1 MSTIGH
7 PLSDLSN
14 LLSPYTFALV
24 TSTSSSS
31 PELTN
36 AVSLG
41 ATKISSFAPSNRP
54 PGLPSREQCMSWYTS
69 IAGWDPAPESKWGD
83 AFGVFRNSVIMQ
95 GIAAR
100 YALRQ
105 ASSAKAKEHAVKM
118 GPFGE
123 FAWSL
128 AVEAE
133 KEGKARTANPAKAK
147 I

>member
-1 MSTIGH
+1 M
-7 PLSDLSN
+7 
-14 LLSPYTFALV
+14 
-24 TSTSSSS
+24 SS
-31 PELTN
+31 PELAN
-36 AVSLG
+36 AVSSG
-41 ATKISSFAPSNRP
+41 ATTLSSFAPQTRI
-54 PGLPSREQCMSWYTS
+54 PGLPSREQCISWYAS

-83 AFGVFRNSVIMQ
+83 SFGLFRNSVIMQ

-105 ASSAKAKEHAVKM
+105 ASSAKAKDYAVRM

-128 AVEAE
+128 VVEAE
-133 KEGKARTANPAKAK
+133 RKGKLRREEVVKAK